1 MTEPIIRQFYTEET
15 TKYTYSCIPKNY
27 YAYMKSVL
35 APMIDWLEYELDLFG
50 DWTSNA
56 VDEQA
61 EMEREEANNYY
72 GHADALKEQQENEE
86 NEEEDED
93 EDEENEEE
101 NEDEDEDE
109 EEDDDEEEE
118 ENDEE

>member
-1 MTEPIIRQFYTEET
+1 
-15 TKYTYSCIPKNY
+15 
-27 YAYMKSVL
+27 MKSVL
-35 APMIDWLEYELDLFG
+35 APMIDWLEYEIDLFG

-86 NEEEDED
+86 NEEEE
-93 EDEENEEE
+93 
-101 NEDEDEDE
+101 EDE
-109 EEDDDEEEE
+109 EEDNEEENDDEDDDEEEDENEDEEEEEE

>member
-1 MTEPIIRQFYTEET
+1 
-15 TKYTYSCIPKNY
+15 
-27 YAYMKSVL
+27 MKSVL
-35 APMIDWLEYELDLFG
+35 APMIDWLEYELDPFG

-101 NEDEDEDE
+101 NEDDDDDEDEDE
-109 EEDDDEEEE
+109 DENDDEE